1 MKRANYHGLLAL
13 LPTGLT
19 AAAHA
24 AETPNAPT
32 LSGVVITGTRDDY
45 RVPTLDA
52 LGPLGSTALLDTPYS
67 VAVLPE
73 EVIKNSQAT
82 SFKDVSK
89 YMPLVAYQ
97 EQQGANVLR
106 PQTRGMQGGNFQNSR
121 VDGMTMFATV
131 AHAMEQYQQIEVVNG
146 VSASLYGPANP
157 SGMFNFVTKRST
169 DEDLREV
176 ALSYTSDGIAT
187 ARLDLGGKLDSNGVI
202 GYRLNAVYGKGDAYV
217 DHSDQRRLLGDLG
230 IDIRAWTGGVLE
242 LNYSDYSLKEKGYP
256 GWFTYGQAITLP
268 AAPDP
273 ERVGYG
279 QEYAGVDLQS
289 RMGTIRLK
297 QALGADWRF
306 VAGLLHQD
314 SFRDINTPVN
324 NLTSNTGNYTSS
336 FANGFAPRFVMTS
349 DSGYLNGNFRTGG
362 WSHDFTLGTAGYKAE
377 TYSVITPATPAS
389 VRLGTANIASPVIF
403 PEPAAG
409 PPDVHANFNSSDAYQ
424 QGFNLGDTI
433 RFSQRWSARVAVS
446 QDWFHTKNF
455 NAQGAQLTEYR
466 ENGTS
471 PTGSILFKPA
481 ANMTAYVTYASSL
494 QAGDLAPG
502 TAANA
507 GTSLA
512 PYRSKQYEIG
522 YKATFAKIDFTAAL
536 FQIERPF
543 ANIDPAD
550 RVFKISGEQ
559 VNKGLELSAVGEIFG
574 GLTIFGGVTLLDT
587 RLEDTPLPS
596 TDGKRYVGAPNVK
609 GNMLFEYRVPG
620 VEGLVAMFNYQFSGS
635 RPANDTNTQMAPGYN
650 LFDIGARYSTQLW
663 QQAFTWRLAVNNVT
677 NHQYWSTIGPSNLTG
692 TNTGNLLAHLGAP
705 RTLLASVSVDF

>member
-24 AETPNAPT
+24 AETPSAPT

-82 SFKDVSK
+82 NFKDVSK

-230 IDIRAWTGGVLE
+230 IDIRAWSGGVLE

-279 QEYAGVDLQS
+279 QEYAGV
-289 RMGTIRLK
+289 
-297 QALGADWRF
+297 LGKSAESHLIEL
-306 VAGLLHQD
+306 VAGLDPD
-314 SFRDINTPVN
+314 SIMPKKGSRALGV
-324 NLTSNTGNYTSS
+324 
-336 FANGFAPRFVMTS
+336 
-349 DSGYLNGNFRTGG
+349 RTL
-362 WSHDFTLGTAGYKAE
+362 F
-377 TYSVITPATPAS
+377 
-389 VRLGTANIASPVIF
+389 
-403 PEPAAG
+403 
-409 PPDVHANFNSSDAYQ
+409 
-424 QGFNLGDTI
+424 
-433 RFSQRWSARVAVS
+433 
-446 QDWFHTKNF
+446 
-455 NAQGAQLTEYR
+455 
-466 ENGTS
+466 S
-471 PTGSILFKPA
+471 PTRRKLKNSR
-481 ANMTAYVTYASSL
+481 VW
-494 QAGDLAPG
+494 
-502 TAANA
+502 
-507 GTSLA
+507 
-512 PYRSKQYEIG
+512 
-522 YKATFAKIDFTAAL
+522 
-536 FQIERPF
+536 RP
-543 ANIDPAD
+543 
-550 RVFKISGEQ
+550 
-559 VNKGLELSAVGEIFG
+559 
-574 GLTIFGGVTLLDT
+574 T
-587 RLEDTPLPS
+587 
-596 TDGKRYVGAPNVK
+596 
-609 GNMLFEYRVPG
+609 
-620 VEGLVAMFNYQFSGS
+620 
-635 RPANDTNTQMAPGYN
+635 
-650 LFDIGARYSTQLW
+650 
-663 QQAFTWRLAVNNVT
+663 
-677 NHQYWSTIGPSNLTG
+677 
-692 TNTGNLLAHLGAP
+692 
-705 RTLLASVSVDF
+705 